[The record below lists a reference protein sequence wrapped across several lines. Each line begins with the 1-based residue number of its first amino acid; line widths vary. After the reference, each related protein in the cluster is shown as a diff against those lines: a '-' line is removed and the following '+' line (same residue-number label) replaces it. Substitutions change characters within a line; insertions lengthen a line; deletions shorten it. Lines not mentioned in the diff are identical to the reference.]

1 MSAIGG
7 QKVIAKRFASI
18 SVAAALLVACM
29 AQAKGA
35 DNITVVSGTYGGNC
49 KAPAGNKTSF
59 LAKACNGQ
67 TVCSYKVD
75 VTVLG
80 DPAYGCAKTYVA
92 EWRCGS
98 STAIHTASAPAEAG
112 YGSVVKLACSATS
125 SNPPSIGAILLQQ
138 VLQVSAK
145 ANVFAAGHAQPE
157 DPGGGGAGVMPP
169 FVKFP
174 AGPGK
179 ILTFTT
185 VSGQVS
191 CCGGGNTFNGPD
203 GGASYQTSILPY
215 KGISGITDTKRNMF
229 LVGVFV
235 SDAEPKDPA
244 PKTLNVTG
252 TEGNASFSPL
262 PQQLFFIGD
271 GLTGTGTGSAQQ
283 FHVPANATRLFLGF
297 VDASGFGGQHGYY
310 DDNVGELTVALE
322 VRNAPGTP
330 GGSPVSG
337 TPLSSSGSA
346 APGGPAT
353 GPPAGFKPC
362 ARNSGASGGT
372 WPCLGPAG
380 TVVYLVLN
388 GPLTSAPALMF
399 FTRDMAYS
407 TGGSVSAPLAG
418 SGLDYNASAPV
429 ALCMGNAPHTYWVGF
444 IDAAGKVYPDQ
455 GQFTMTGCP

>member
-1 MSAIGG
+1 M
-7 QKVIAKRFASI
+7 IAKRIATM
-18 SVAAALLVACM
+18 SVAVTLLVACVM
-29 AQAKGA
+29 QAKGA
-35 DNITVVSGTYGGNC
+35 DTITVVSGTYGGNC

-59 LAKACNGQ
+59 LAKACNGK
-67 TVCSYKVD
+67 TECSYKID
-75 VTVLG
+75 VSTIG

-98 STAIHTASAPAEAG
+98 STAIHSASAPAEAG
-112 YGSVVKLACSATS
+112 YGSVVKLACAATS
-125 SNPPSIGAILLQQ
+125 SGPGAIIVQQ

-145 ANVFAAGHAQPE
+145 ANVFAAGHAKPE

-174 AGPGK
+174 AGAGK

-191 CCGGGNTFNGPD
+191 CCGGGSTFNGPD
-203 GGASYQTSILPY
+203 GGTSYQTSILPY

-244 PKTLNVTG
+244 PKALDVTG
-252 TEGNASFSPL
+252 TEGLASFSPL
-262 PQQLFFIGD
+262 LQQLFFIGD
-271 GLTGTGTGSAQQ
+271 GLTGTGTGAAQQ

-297 VDASGFGGQHGYY
+297 VDASSFGGNHGYY

-322 VRNAPGTP
+322 VRNASTTS

-337 TPLSSSGSA
+337 ATPPSLGSP
-346 APGGPAT
+346 APGAPAA

-362 ARNSGASGGT
+362 ARNSGGSGGT
-372 WPCLGPAG
+372 WPCTGPAG
-380 TVVYLVLN
+380 TEVYLVLN
-388 GPLTSAPALMF
+388 RQLPSAPAQMF

-407 TGGSVSAPLAG
+407 TAGIVSTPLMG
-418 SGLDYNASAPV
+418 SGLDYDASAPV

-455 GQFTMTGCP
+455 GQFTITGCP

>member
-1 MSAIGG
+1 M
-7 QKVIAKRFASI
+7 IAKRFATI
-18 SVAAALLVACM
+18 SVTVALLITCAM
-29 AQAKGA
+29 QAKGA
-35 DNITVVSGTYGGNC
+35 DTISVVSGTYGGNC
-49 KAPAGNKTSF
+49 KAPVGNKTSF

-67 TVCSYKVD
+67 TECNYKVD
-75 VTVLG
+75 VSTIG
-80 DPAYGCAKTYVA
+80 DPAVGCRKDYVA
-92 EWRCGS
+92 KWRCGS
-98 STAIHTASAPAEAG
+98 SAAIHSATAAPEAG
-112 YGSVVKLACSATS
+112 YGSIVKLACAATS
-125 SNPPSIGAILLQQ
+125 SSPAITGAILLQQ

-145 ANVFAAGHAQPE
+145 ANIFAAGHAKPE

-191 CCGGGNTFNGPD
+191 CCGGGSTFNGPD
-203 GGASYQTSILPY
+203 GGTSYQTSVLPY
-215 KGISGITDTKRNMF
+215 KGISGITDTKRSMF

-235 SDAEPKDPA
+235 SDTEPKDPA
-244 PKTLNVTG
+244 PKALNVTG
-252 TEGNASFSPL
+252 TEGLASFSPL
-262 PQQLFFIGD
+262 LQQLFFIGD

-297 VDASGFGGQHGYY
+297 VDASSFGGNHGYY

-322 VRNAPGTP
+322 VRNGSITS

-337 TPLSSSGSA
+337 TAPSSSGGP
-346 APGGPAT
+346 APGAPST

-362 ARNSGASGGT
+362 ARNSGGSGGT
-372 WPCLGPAG
+372 WPCTGPAG

-388 GPLTSAPALMF
+388 GPLPSAPVTMF

-407 TGGSVSAPLAG
+407 TAGSVSTPLMG
-418 SGLDYNASAPV
+418 SGLDYDASAPA

-444 IDAAGKVYPDQ
+444 IDTAGKIYPDQ
-455 GQFTMTGCP
+455 GQFTITGCP